1 MALQNAR
8 TKIPEN
14 ILCQSPIT
22 KDWFLLQNVQCSNGV
37 GGGALGR
44 VTALQADGV
53 IGIFH

>member
-22 KDWFLLQNVQCSNGV
+22 KVWFLLQNVQCSNGV